1 MEVASGADRDGV
13 GGGSVSAAIRVTL
26 TDESFPAGRSLQIK
40 VELPSQLN
48 ETTERGYL
56 ESVSTMMREA
66 TRALVNAIKE
76 NQMTEANE

>member
-1 MEVASGADRDGV
+1 M
-13 GGGSVSAAIRVTL
+13 SAAIRVTL